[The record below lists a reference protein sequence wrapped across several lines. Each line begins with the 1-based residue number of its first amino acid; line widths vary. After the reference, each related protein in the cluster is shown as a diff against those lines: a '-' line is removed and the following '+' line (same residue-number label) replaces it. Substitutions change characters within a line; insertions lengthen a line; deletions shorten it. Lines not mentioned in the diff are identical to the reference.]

1 MSATRGRGP
10 AELAG
15 YLEFSPAIS
24 GKTQWKS
31 PRELVF
37 TPDRDLVPSTRYRAV
52 LHIKKFMDLPREY
65 ARFEFSFAAIREF
78 LTIKLDGLVP
88 LDEVSPNQFLLRGTL
103 TTLDREENYAVQ
115 KVLTAQ
121 QEGKALAVDWSH
133 DADGL
138 DHVFIIKTVQRLE
151 QPSRVL
157 VKWDGAPVG
166 ADQKSSRQVD
176 VPSLGQFELMEAEAV
191 LEPATSVQLRFS
203 DPLKKNQNLR
213 GLITIPGHEPT
224 FEIDNNVVRVYSG
237 KGFTASI
244 DITVNPGVR
253 NFNDRRFKQKISK
266 TVVFQRITPAVRFVG
281 KGVILPDKDRL
292 TIPFEAVSLRSV
304 QVTAFRIFNNN
315 MAQFFQQ
322 NNLQGKENLSM
333 VGRFLWRKTV
343 PLADKAGDTANWR
356 RYSLDVTRL
365 LGENPGSL
373 FRIILSFNRGNSAY
387 PCSNN
392 DKPLPEP
399 PLQNQ
404 EDVSYRDYS
413 NWDYAEDYYNE
424 EGRNGWE
431 DRNDPARTPITTRA
445 STARRYSRAIS
456 WPRTSGW
463 WPSSGITS
471 TCTWS
476 PPTSAPPSPWWS
488 PRPRLQFPEPAAR
501 RGRKRRVGVPHLEA
515 SRPAFL
521 HRSPAGA

>member
-1 MSATRGRGP
+1 MKKLGSIALLGLLLLPFSQLSCKKAKKPQDQEWYRYISAYTSGDISRQAQIRVLFVGNVGSEGQGP

-103 TTLDREENYAVQ
+103 TTLDREENDAIQ
-115 KVLTAQ
+115 KVLSAQ
-121 QEGKALAVDWSH
+121 QGEKALAVNWSH

-138 DHVFIIKTVQRLE
+138 NHVFIIKTVQRLE

-166 ADQKSSRQVD
+166 ADQKGSRQVD

-191 LEPATSVQLRFS
+191 LEPATSVLLRFS
-203 DPLKKNQNLR
+203 DPLKKNQNLQ
-213 GLITIPGHEPT
+213 GLITVPGHEPT
-224 FEIDNNVVRVYSG
+224 FEIDNNVVRVYSA

-253 NFNDRRFKQKISK
+253 NFNDRRLKQTISK

-281 KGVILPDKDRL
+281 TG
-292 TIPFEAVSLRSV
+292 
-304 QVTAFRIFNNN
+304 
-315 MAQFFQQ
+315 
-322 NNLQGKENLSM
+322 GH
-333 VGRFLWRKTV
+333 
-343 PLADKAGDTANWR
+343 
-356 RYSLDVTRL
+356 
-365 LGENPGSL
+365 
-373 FRIILSFNRGNSAY
+373 
-387 PCSNN
+387 
-392 DKPLPEP
+392 
-399 PLQNQ
+399 
-404 EDVSYRDYS
+404 
-413 NWDYAEDYYNE
+413 
-424 EGRNGWE
+424 
-431 DRNDPARTPITTRA
+431 
-445 STARRYSRAIS
+445 
-456 WPRTSGW
+456 
-463 WPSSGITS
+463 
-471 TCTWS
+471 
-476 PPTSAPPSPWWS
+476 S
-488 PRPRLQFPEPAAR
+488 PRQ
-501 RGRKRRVGVPHLEA
+501 G
-515 SRPAFL
+515 
-521 HRSPAGA
+521 